1 MASLGRRVVSSVVVV
16 GGLVLAGAGGVSEA
30 RAQTS
35 CDPAYTSHCVPPV
48 WEVGDLNCQYFY
60 DRGIYGIVLVDPNN
74 DPHGLDGWNYV
85 DDGYGC
91 EGEIEDDTGQLSGTQ
106 GIVGT
111 YEEPVYTEAVPVAGD
126 CDASYPDLCIPPG
139 SADLNCDYVFGLGLS
154 YITVY
159 PPDPHGFDSNGDGV
173 GCEG

>member
-85 DDGYGC
+85 VVGY
-91 EGEIEDDTGQLSGTQ
+91 
-106 GIVGT
+106 GT